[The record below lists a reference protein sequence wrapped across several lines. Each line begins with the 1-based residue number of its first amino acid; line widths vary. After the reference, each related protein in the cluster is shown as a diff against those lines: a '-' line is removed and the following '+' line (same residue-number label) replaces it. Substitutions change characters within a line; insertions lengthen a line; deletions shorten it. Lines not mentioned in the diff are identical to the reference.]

1 VFWFSQLFLERTVTI
16 REFIAG
22 ELIDIVDWLD
32 ESGDTMVYRFARSK
46 NEIKN
51 GAQLIVRPGQIAMFV
66 DQGNIA
72 DVFRPGRHTL
82 TAANL
87 PLLSTLRGWKYGFES
102 PFKAEVLF
110 VNTKQFTNRKWG
122 TSNPVIIRD
131 PQLGAVRLRAFGTY
145 ALRVQDPARFV
156 REIVGT
162 NSIFSVE
169 DIVGQL
175 RDLVV
180 ARFSSV
186 MAETPTS
193 VLELAAHYKDL
204 GSRVQQRVASEFE
217 QYGLELMQLVVENV
231 SLPAEVESALDAR
244 AKMTVIGNLD
254 QYAKLQSAD
263 AMRDAARNP
272 NCGAGAGVGMGMG
285 FVMGQRVGGNGANGS
300 GAPSPDEPPPLP
312 QSDWYFASGGIRHG
326 PVDLAL
332 LRQQI
337 STGTITR
344 ETLVWRRGMANW
356 LPASALPELGLNA
369 EPKRS
374 AS

>member
-1 VFWFSQLFLERTVTI
+1 MTI

-32 ESGDTMVYRFARSK
+32 ESGDTMVYRFARPK

-51 GAQLIVRPGQIAMFV
+51 GAQLIVRPGQMALFV
-66 DQGNIA
+66 EQGNIA
-72 DVFRPGRHTL
+72 DVFHPGRHTL
-82 TAANL
+82 SAANL

-162 NSIFSVE
+162 NSVFAID

-186 MAETPTS
+186 MGETSTS

-204 GSRVQQRVASEFE
+204 GSRVQQRVTPEFA
-217 QYGLELMQLVVENV
+217 QYGLELTQLVVENV
-231 SLPAEVESALDAR
+231 SLPPEVESALDAR

-263 AMRDAARNP
+263 ALRDAARNP
-272 NCGAGAGVGMGMG
+272 NGGAGAGVGMGMG
-285 FVMGQRVGGNGANGS
+285 LVMGQRVGGAGNGTSPAG
-300 GAPSPDEPPPLP
+300 PDEPPPLP
-312 QSDWYFASGGIRHG
+312 QSDWYFASGGQRHG

-332 LRQQI
+332 LRQQMNA
-337 STGTITR
+337 GTLTR
-344 ETLVWRRGMANW
+344 DTLVWRRGMANW
-356 LPASALPELGLNA
+356 LPATAVPELGLSA
-369 EPKRS
+369 EPARS

>member
-1 VFWFSQLFLERTVTI
+1 VTI
-16 REFIAG
+16 REFIAD

-32 ESGDTMVYRFARSK
+32 ESGDTMVYRFARPK

-51 GAQLIVRPGQIAMFV
+51 GAQLIVRPGQLALFV

-82 TAANL
+82 TAGNL
-87 PLLSTLRGWKYGFES
+87 PLLSTIRGWKYGFDS
-102 PFKAEVLF
+102 PFKAEVVF
-110 VNTKQFTNRKWG
+110 VNTKQFTNHKWG
-122 TSNPVIIRD
+122 TSNPVIVRD

-145 ALRVQDPARFV
+145 ALRVKNPGRFV
-156 REIVGT
+156 QEIVGT

-204 GSRVQQRVASEFE
+204 GTRVQQRVASEFE
-217 QYGLELMQLVVENV
+217 QYGLELTQLVVENV
-231 SLPAEVESALDAR
+231 SLPSEVESALDAR

-254 QYAKLQSAD
+254 QYAKLQGAE
-263 AMRDAARNP
+263 ALRDAARNQ
-272 NCGAGAGVGMGMG
+272 NGGAGAGVGLGMG
-285 FVMGQRVGGNGANGS
+285 LVMGQRAGGGTNGTPSA
-300 GAPSPDEPPPLP
+300 SPDEPPPLP

-332 LRQQI
+332 LRHQM
-337 STGTITR
+337 SAGTITR
-344 ETLVWRRGMANW
+344 DTLIWRRGMANW
-356 LPASALPELGLNA
+356 LPASAVPELGLSA
-369 EPKRS
+369 EPARS

>member
-1 VFWFSQLFLERTVTI
+1 VTI

-32 ESGDTMVYRFARSK
+32 ESGDTMVYRFARPK

-51 GAQLIVRPGQIAMFV
+51 GAQLIVRPGQVAMFV
-66 DQGNIA
+66 DQGSVA
-72 DVFRPGRHTL
+72 DVFRPGRHKL
-82 TAANL
+82 TTANL
-87 PLLSTLRGWKYGFES
+87 PLLATLRGWKYGFES

-131 PQLGAVRLRAFGTY
+131 PQLGTVRLRAFGTY
-145 ALRVQDPARFV
+145 ALRVQDPAQFV

-162 NSIFSVE
+162 NSVFSVE

-186 MAETPTS
+186 IAETETS
-193 VLELAAHYKDL
+193 VLELAAHYKEL
-204 GSRVQQRVASEFE
+204 GNRVLERVSSEFQ
-217 QYGLELMQLVVENV
+217 QYGLELTQLVVENV
-231 SLPAEVESALDAR
+231 SLPTEVESALDAR
-244 AKMTVIGNLD
+244 TKMTVIGNLD
-254 QYAKLQSAD
+254 QYAKLQSAE

-272 NCGAGAGVGMGMG
+272 GGAGAGVGMGMG
-285 FVMGQRVGGNGANGS
+285 LVMGQRAGAAGGNGATP
-300 GAPSPDEPPPLP
+300 ASPDEPPPLP
-312 QSDWYFASGGIRHG
+312 QQAVVWYFASGGQRHG
-326 PVDLAL
+326 PVDIAL
-332 LRQQI
+332 LKQQI
-337 STGTITR
+337 TAGTLTR

-356 LPASALPELGLNA
+356 LPATAVPELGLTP
-369 EPKRS
+369 EPQRS

>member
-1 VFWFSQLFLERTVTI
+1 MTI

-22 ELIDIVDWLD
+22 ELIDIVEWID
-32 ESGDTMVYRFARSK
+32 ESGDTMVYRFARPK
-46 NEIKN
+46 NEIKH
-51 GAQLIVRPGQIAMFV
+51 GAQLIVRPGQVALFV
-66 DQGNIA
+66 DQGSIA
-72 DVFRPGRHTL
+72 DVFRPGRHKL
-82 TAANL
+82 TTANL

-102 PFKAEVLF
+102 PFKAEILF
-110 VNTKQFTNRKWG
+110 VNTKQFTNKKWG

-131 PQLGAVRLRAFGTY
+131 PALGTVRLRAFGTY
-145 ALRVQDPARFV
+145 ALRVQDPAQFV

-162 NSIFSVE
+162 NSIFSVD

-186 MAETPTS
+186 IAETSTS

-204 GSRVQQRVASEFE
+204 GTRVLERVAGEFQ
-217 QYGLELMQLVVENV
+217 QYGLELTQLVVENV

-263 AMRDAARNP
+263 ALRDAARNP
-272 NCGAGAGVGMGMG
+272 GGGAGAGVGMGMG
-285 FVMGQRVGGNGANGS
+285 LMMGQRAGGTGTNGAAS
-300 GAPSPDEPPPLP
+300 SHDEPPPLP
-312 QSDWYFASGGIRHG
+312 TADWYFASGGQRHG

-337 STGTITR
+337 AAGSLTR
-344 ETLVWRRGMANW
+344 ETLIWRRGMANW
-356 LPASALPELGLNA
+356 LPASAVAELGFTS
-369 EPKRS
+369 EPARS